1 MASGPV
7 ANPAPTK
14 WSSFMLQLYASRKTP
29 HCGSLNPNTLEEI
42 AREKCKEH
50 LDAYMYIFGSAGTSN
65 THHANRKYFD
75 RWRLVPRMLVDAT
88 ERSLETTIFGVKYPS
103 PLILAPIGVQG
114 IVHPDAELA
123 SAAAAAKCNVPF
135 IMSSAATRS
144 IEAIAKA
151 SGDGPRWYQLY
162 WPKSNDITLSL
173 LKRAKANGYTALVVT
188 LDTNI
193 LGWRPHDLDT
203 AYLPFVHGVGI
214 QNAVADPVF
223 MARFGLE
230 AISDERPPFPYVP
243 AKIDKAI
250 AEGDEGAKRGTLLGK
265 SWLAEANSGEF
276 KTWEDIKFLLDNW
289 EGPVVLKG
297 IQTVADAETALDIG
311 AHGIVVSNHGGRQVD
326 GAVPSLWAL
335 EQVCSSPKIRAAQES
350 GKFTI
355 IFDSG
360 LRTGSDGI
368 KAIALG
374 AQAIALGRPY
384 MHGLTIAGEAGVDEV
399 VRSFL
404 ADMEVTLGLIGRTNL
419 SGVWYKKDEVLQRSD
434 V

>member
-7 ANPAPTK
+7 ANPTPTK
-14 WSSFMLQLYASRKTP
+14 WSAFMVQLYASRKPP
-29 HCGSLNPNTLEEI
+29 HCGSLNPDKLEDI
-42 AREKCKEH
+42 AREKCKER
-50 LDAYMYIFGSAGTSN
+50 LDAYMYIFGSAGTSD

-75 RWRLVPRMLVDAT
+75 HWRIVPRMLVDAT
-88 ERSLETTIFGVKYPS
+88 ERSLETNLFGVKYPS
-103 PLILAPIGVQG
+103 PLVLSPIGVQG

-123 SAAAAAKCNVPF
+123 TASAASKCSVPY

-144 IEAIAKA
+144 MEAIAKA

-193 LGWRPHDLDT
+193 LGWRPHDIDT
-203 AYLPFVHGVGI
+203 AYLPFLHGVGI

-223 MARFGLE
+223 MARFGFE
-230 AISDERPPFPYVP
+230 AIPDERPPFPYEARKV
-243 AKIDKAI
+243 DKAFS
-250 AEGDEGAKRGTLLGK
+250 EGDEDVKKHVLLGK

-276 KTWEDIKFLLDNW
+276 KTWEDVDFLLANW

-297 IQTVADAETALDIG
+297 IQTVADAEKALDIG

-335 EQVCSSPKIRAAQES
+335 EQICSSPKIRAAQES
-350 GKFTI
+350 GKFTV

-360 LRTGSDGI
+360 IRTGSDGI

-374 AQAIALGRPY
+374 AQAIGLGRPY
-384 MHGLTIAGEAGVDEV
+384 MHGLTIAGEAGAEEV

-404 ADMEVTLGLIGRTNL
+404 GDMEVTMGLIGKKSL
-419 SGVWYKKDEVLQRSD
+419 SEVWYKREEILQKSD
-434 V
+434 I